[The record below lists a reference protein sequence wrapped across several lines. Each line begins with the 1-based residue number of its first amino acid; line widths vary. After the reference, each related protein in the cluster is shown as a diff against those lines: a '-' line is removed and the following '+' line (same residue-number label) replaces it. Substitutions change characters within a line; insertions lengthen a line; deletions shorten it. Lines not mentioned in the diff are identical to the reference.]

1 MRLHYVSKKMDFLG
15 AFYKLLNNGIYGWIC
30 KSPEKYQETRLLF
43 SSAESYDYFES
54 KNTNLET
61 PITIF
66 EKVAKTINN
75 PHDSLADKIQ
85 EIQNAYDKQI
95 SEAEKKK

>member
-1 MRLHYVSKKMDFLG
+1 M
-15 AFYKLLNNGIYGWIC
+15 
-30 KSPEKYQETRLLF
+30 LF

-95 SEAEKKK
+95 SEAEKKIEKENDLLDNNKKKKSKKDR